1 MNKLTS
7 TSKSTQAAVRRQ
19 MVNPFESVSQTAPTR
34 SRIPARPRQGSIPP
48 DVRPQNPNQSPYEGG
63 SRIPT
68 FAEAQKAQEQQ
79 FFAARKAEFDAIL
92 EKASLKEQR
101 EIEHAKEVIKQEIK
115 KLEKMNLQ
123 MNDKLSVLQQ
133 IAMDGSEKKGV
144 YYVRFMELMI
154 ELIKTLGAQVSE
166 SNTWLEAMISKKK
179 KRGSLFATRSKNQGT
194 QYSMSQELSLARST
208 N

>member
-1 MNKLTS
+1 MNKQSS
-7 TSKSTQAAVRRQ
+7 TSKSTQAAIRRQ
-19 MVNPFESVSQTAPTR
+19 GFNPFESVSQTAPTR
-34 SRIPARPRQGSIPP
+34 SRIPPRPRQGSLPP
-48 DVRPQNPNQSPYEGG
+48 DLQSYAKAVSSSEGG

-68 FAEAQKAQEQQ
+68 FAEAQKVQEQQ

-101 EIEHAKEVIKQEIK
+101 EIEQAKEVIKQEIK

-123 MNDKLSVLQQ
+123 MNDKLSVLQK
-133 IAMDGSEKKGV
+133 IAMDGSEKKGI

-194 QYSMSQELSLARST
+194 QYSMSQEISVATST